1 MLERGNGVRD
11 VSLWKEVLGIE
22 KTVIESVEYDQEQD
36 LLVARVGDVSN
47 APATS
52 RSEGPLPFDQ
62 RQADSAMTS
71 AQELAPRPAAP
82 TAATGTPQ

>member
-22 KTVIESVEYDQEQD
+22 KTVFESVEYDQEQD
-36 LLVARVGDVSN
+36 LLVAQVGDVSN

-52 RSEGPLPFDQ
+52 RTE
-62 RQADSAMTS
+62 
-71 AQELAPRPAAP
+71 
-82 TAATGTPQ
+82 